1 MILPILPYGNPIL
14 KTKALEINKSYPKLK
29 DLIKNMWE
37 TMYSANGGGLA
48 APQIGLSIRI
58 FVIDTF
64 PFSEQE
70 ELSKKES
77 MELSSF
83 KKVFI
88 NPKIIEENGEDW
100 DFNEGCLSI
109 PEVRADIKRSKN
121 ISIKYFD
128 NTISNSKK
136 NIKEDSLFVCF
147 NEAINFDI
155 YENEI
160 KFKSLVLFKN
170 TGISLPKNTI
180 VNTKFNK
187 NTLLLEIENI
197 NIS

>member
-14 KTKALEINKSYPKLK
+14 RAKALEINKSYPKLK

-37 TMYSANGGGLA
+37 TMYSANGVGLA

-77 MELSSF
+77 MELSTF

-88 NPKIIEENGEDW
+88 NPKIIEHSGEDW

-109 PEVRADIKRSKN
+109 PDIREDISRKESIKIKFLDENFVLKNLILSGIKARVVQHEYDHLEGILFTDHLSSLKKRILKKKLYN
-121 ISIKYFD
+121 ISKGKIKTDY
-128 NTISNSKK
+128 
-136 NIKEDSLFVCF
+136 LM
-147 NEAINFDI
+147 
-155 YENEI
+155 
-160 KFKSLVLFKN
+160 KFKQ
-170 TGISLPKNTI
+170 
-180 VNTKFNK
+180 
-187 NTLLLEIENI
+187 EN
-197 NIS
+197 

>member
-14 KTKALEINKSYPKLK
+14 KAKALEINKSYPKLK
-29 DLIKNMWE
+29 DLIKNMWD
-37 TMYSANGGGLA
+37 TMYSANGVGLA

-77 MELSSF
+77 IELSSF

-88 NPKIIEENGEDW
+88 NPKIIEKNGKDW

-109 PEVRADIKRSKN
+109 PDIREDISRKESIKINFLDENFVSRNLILSGIKARVVQHEYDHLEGILFTDYLSPLKKRILKKKLYN
-121 ISIKYFD
+121 ISKGKIKTDY
-128 NTISNSKK
+128 
-136 NIKEDSLFVCF
+136 LM
-147 NEAINFDI
+147 
-155 YENEI
+155 
-160 KFKSLVLFKN
+160 KFKK
-170 TGISLPKNTI
+170 
-180 VNTKFNK
+180 
-187 NTLLLEIENI
+187 EN
-197 NIS
+197 

>member
-14 KTKALEINKSYPKLK
+14 KAKALEINKSYPKLK
-29 DLIKNMWE
+29 DIIKNMWE
-37 TMYSANGGGLA
+37 TMYSANGVGLA

-88 NPKIIEENGEDW
+88 NPKIIEENGKDW

-109 PEVRADIKRSKN
+109 PDIREDISRKESIKINFLDENFVSRNLILSGIKARVVQHEYDHLEGILFTDYLSPLKKRILKNKLYN
-121 ISIKYFD
+121 ISKGKIKTDY
-128 NTISNSKK
+128 
-136 NIKEDSLFVCF
+136 LM
-147 NEAINFDI
+147 
-155 YENEI
+155 
-160 KFKSLVLFKN
+160 KFKQ
-170 TGISLPKNTI
+170 
-180 VNTKFNK
+180 
-187 NTLLLEIENI
+187 EN
-197 NIS
+197 

>member
-14 KTKALEINKSYPKLK
+14 KAKALEINKSYPKLK

-37 TMYSANGGGLA
+37 TMYSANGVGLA

-88 NPKIIEENGEDW
+88 NPKIIEENGKDW

-109 PEVRADIKRSKN
+109 PDIREDISRKESIKINFLDENFVSKN
-121 ISIKYFD
+121 LILSGIKARVVQHEYDHLEGILFTDYLSPLKKRILKKKLYNISKGKIKTDY
-128 NTISNSKK
+128 
-136 NIKEDSLFVCF
+136 LM
-147 NEAINFDI
+147 
-155 YENEI
+155 
-160 KFKSLVLFKN
+160 KFKK
-170 TGISLPKNTI
+170 
-180 VNTKFNK
+180 
-187 NTLLLEIENI
+187 EN
-197 NIS
+197 

>member
-14 KTKALEINKSYPKLK
+14 KAKALEINKSYPKLK
-29 DLIKNMWE
+29 DLIKNMWD
-37 TMYSANGGGLA
+37 TMYSANGVGLA

-88 NPKIIEENGEDW
+88 NPKIIEENGKDW

-109 PEVRADIKRSKN
+109 PDIREDIFRKESIKINFLDENFVSKN
-121 ISIKYFD
+121 LILSGIKARVVQHEYDHLEGILFTDYLSPLKKRILKKKLYNISKGKIKTDY
-128 NTISNSKK
+128 
-136 NIKEDSLFVCF
+136 LM
-147 NEAINFDI
+147 
-155 YENEI
+155 
-160 KFKSLVLFKN
+160 KFKK
-170 TGISLPKNTI
+170 
-180 VNTKFNK
+180 
-187 NTLLLEIENI
+187 EN
-197 NIS
+197 

>member
-14 KTKALEINKSYPKLK
+14 KAKALEINKSYPKLK
-29 DLIKNMWE
+29 DLIKNMWD
-37 TMYSANGGGLA
+37 TMYSANGVGLA

-88 NPKIIEENGEDW
+88 NPKIIEQSGEDW

-109 PEVRADIKRSKN
+109 PDIREDISRKESIKINFLDENFVSKN
-121 ISIKYFD
+121 LILSGIKARVVQHEYDHLEGILFTDYLSPLKKRILKKKLYNISKGKIKTDY
-128 NTISNSKK
+128 
-136 NIKEDSLFVCF
+136 LM
-147 NEAINFDI
+147 
-155 YENEI
+155 
-160 KFKSLVLFKN
+160 KFKQ
-170 TGISLPKNTI
+170 
-180 VNTKFNK
+180 
-187 NTLLLEIENI
+187 EN
-197 NIS
+197 

>member
-14 KTKALEINKSYPKLK
+14 KTKALEINKNYPKLK

-37 TMYSANGGGLA
+37 TMYSANGVGLA

-77 MELSSF
+77 IELSSF

-88 NPKIIEENGEDW
+88 NPKIIEENGKDW

-109 PEVRADIKRSKN
+109 PDIREDISRKESIKINFLDENFVSKN
-121 ISIKYFD
+121 LILSGIKARVVQHEYDHLEGILFTDYLSPLKKRILKKKLYNISKGKIKTDY
-128 NTISNSKK
+128 
-136 NIKEDSLFVCF
+136 LM
-147 NEAINFDI
+147 
-155 YENEI
+155 
-160 KFKSLVLFKN
+160 KFKQ
-170 TGISLPKNTI
+170 
-180 VNTKFNK
+180 
-187 NTLLLEIENI
+187 EN
-197 NIS
+197 

>member
-14 KTKALEINKSYPKLK
+14 KAKALEINKSYPKLK
-29 DLIKNMWE
+29 DLIKNMWD
-37 TMYSANGGGLA
+37 TMYSANGVGLA

-88 NPKIIEENGEDW
+88 NPKIIEENGKDW

-109 PEVRADIKRSKN
+109 PDIREDISRKESIKIKFFDENFVSKN
-121 ISIKYFD
+121 LILSGIKARVVQHEYDHLEGILFTDYLSPLKKRILKKKLYNISKGKIKTDY
-128 NTISNSKK
+128 
-136 NIKEDSLFVCF
+136 LM
-147 NEAINFDI
+147 
-155 YENEI
+155 
-160 KFKSLVLFKN
+160 KFKQ
-170 TGISLPKNTI
+170 
-180 VNTKFNK
+180 
-187 NTLLLEIENI
+187 EN
-197 NIS
+197 

>member
-14 KTKALEINKSYPKLK
+14 KAKALEINKSYPKLK
-29 DLIKNMWE
+29 DLIKNMWD
-37 TMYSANGGGLA
+37 TMYSANGVGLA

-88 NPKIIEENGEDW
+88 NPKIIEENGKDW

-109 PEVRADIKRSKN
+109 PDIREDISRKESIKIKFLDENFVLKNLILSGIKARVVQHEYDHLEGILFTDHLSSLKKRILKKKLYN
-121 ISIKYFD
+121 ISKGKIKTDY
-128 NTISNSKK
+128 
-136 NIKEDSLFVCF
+136 LM
-147 NEAINFDI
+147 
-155 YENEI
+155 
-160 KFKSLVLFKN
+160 KFKQ
-170 TGISLPKNTI
+170 
-180 VNTKFNK
+180 
-187 NTLLLEIENI
+187 EN
-197 NIS
+197 

>member
-14 KTKALEINKSYPKLK
+14 KAKALEINKSYPKLK
-29 DLIKNMWE
+29 DIIKNMWE
-37 TMYSANGGGLA
+37 TMYSANGVGLA

-88 NPKIIEENGEDW
+88 NPKIIEKNGKDW

-109 PEVRADIKRSKN
+109 PDIREDISRKESIKINFLDENFVSKN
-121 ISIKYFD
+121 LILSGIKARVVQHEYDHLEGILFTDYLSPLKKRILNNKLYNISKGKIKTDY
-128 NTISNSKK
+128 
-136 NIKEDSLFVCF
+136 LM
-147 NEAINFDI
+147 
-155 YENEI
+155 
-160 KFKSLVLFKN
+160 KFKQ
-170 TGISLPKNTI
+170 
-180 VNTKFNK
+180 
-187 NTLLLEIENI
+187 EN
-197 NIS
+197 

>member
-14 KTKALEINKSYPKLK
+14 KAKALEINKSYPKLK

-37 TMYSANGGGLA
+37 TMYSANGVGLA

-109 PEVRADIKRSKN
+109 PDIREDISRKESIKIKFLDENFVLKNLILSGIKARVVQHAYDHLEGILFTDYLSPLKKRILKKKLNN
-121 ISIKYFD
+121 ISKGKIKTDY
-128 NTISNSKK
+128 
-136 NIKEDSLFVCF
+136 LM
-147 NEAINFDI
+147 
-155 YENEI
+155 
-160 KFKSLVLFKN
+160 KFKQ
-170 TGISLPKNTI
+170 
-180 VNTKFNK
+180 
-187 NTLLLEIENI
+187 EN
-197 NIS
+197 

>member
-14 KTKALEINKSYPKLK
+14 KAKALEINKSYPKLK
-29 DLIKNMWE
+29 DLIKNMWD
-37 TMYSANGGGLA
+37 TMYSANGVGLA

-88 NPKIIEENGEDW
+88 NPKIIEENGKDW

-109 PEVRADIKRSKN
+109 PDIREDISRKESIKIKFLDENFVLKNLILSGIKARVVQHEYDHLEGILFTDHLSSLKKRILKKKLYN
-121 ISIKYFD
+121 ISKGKIKTDY
-128 NTISNSKK
+128 
-136 NIKEDSLFVCF
+136 LM
-147 NEAINFDI
+147 
-155 YENEI
+155 
-160 KFKSLVLFKN
+160 KFKK
-170 TGISLPKNTI
+170 
-180 VNTKFNK
+180 
-187 NTLLLEIENI
+187 
-197 NIS
+197 

>member
-1 MILPILPYGNPIL
+1 MPILAYGSPIL
-14 KTKALEINKSYPKLK
+14 KQKARPIDNSFKELDS
-29 DLIKNMWE
+29 LIMNMWD
-37 TMYSANGGGLA
+37 TMYSANGVGLA

-100 DFNEGCLSI
+100 DFNEGCLSV
-109 PEVRADIKRSKN
+109 PDIREDISRKESIKINFLDENFVSKN
-121 ISIKYFD
+121 LILSGIKARVVQHEYDHLEGILFTDYLSPLKKRILKKKLHNISKGKIKTDY
-128 NTISNSKK
+128 
-136 NIKEDSLFVCF
+136 LM
-147 NEAINFDI
+147 
-155 YENEI
+155 
-160 KFKSLVLFKN
+160 KFKQ
-170 TGISLPKNTI
+170 
-180 VNTKFNK
+180 
-187 NTLLLEIENI
+187 EN
-197 NIS
+197 

>member
-14 KTKALEINKSYPKLK
+14 KAKALEINKSYPKLK
-29 DLIKNMWE
+29 DLIKNMWD
-37 TMYSANGGGLA
+37 TMYSANGVGLA

-88 NPKIIEENGEDW
+88 NPKIIEKNGKDW

-109 PEVRADIKRSKN
+109 PDIREDISRKESIKINFLDENFVSKN
-121 ISIKYFD
+121 LILSGIKARVVQHEYDHLEGILFTD
-128 NTISNSKK
+128 YLSPLKK
-136 NIKEDSLFVCF
+136 RILKKKL
-147 NEAINFDI
+147 
-155 YENEI
+155 Y
-160 KFKSLVLFKN
+160 
-170 TGISLPKNTI
+170 
-180 VNTKFNK
+180 
-187 NTLLLEIENI
+187 
-197 NIS
+197 NISKGKIKTDYLMKIKKEN

>member
-14 KTKALEINKSYPKLK
+14 KAKALEINKSYPKLK
-29 DLIKNMWE
+29 DLIKNMWD
-37 TMYSANGGGLA
+37 TMYSANGVGLA

-88 NPKIIEENGEDW
+88 NPKIIEKNGKDW

-109 PEVRADIKRSKN
+109 PDIREDISRKESIKINFLDQNFVSKN
-121 ISIKYFD
+121 LILSGIKARVVQHEYDHLEGILFTDYLSPLKKRILKKKLYNISKGKIKTDY
-128 NTISNSKK
+128 
-136 NIKEDSLFVCF
+136 LM
-147 NEAINFDI
+147 
-155 YENEI
+155 
-160 KFKSLVLFKN
+160 KFKK
-170 TGISLPKNTI
+170 
-180 VNTKFNK
+180 
-187 NTLLLEIENI
+187 EN
-197 NIS
+197 

>member
-14 KTKALEINKSYPKLK
+14 KAKALEINKSYPKLK
-29 DLIKNMWE
+29 DIIKNMWE
-37 TMYSANGGGLA
+37 TMYSANGVGLA

-77 MELSSF
+77 IELSSF

-109 PEVRADIKRSKN
+109 PDIREDISRKESIKINFFDENFVSKN
-121 ISIKYFD
+121 LILSGIKARVVQHEYDHLEGILFTDYLSPLKKRILKNKLYNISKGKIKTDY
-128 NTISNSKK
+128 
-136 NIKEDSLFVCF
+136 LM
-147 NEAINFDI
+147 
-155 YENEI
+155 
-160 KFKSLVLFKN
+160 KFKQ
-170 TGISLPKNTI
+170 
-180 VNTKFNK
+180 
-187 NTLLLEIENI
+187 EN
-197 NIS
+197 